1 MNTLE
6 ELLYRFPFLKEQREA
21 LQRAAELLLESV
33 QAGGKVLTCGN
44 GGSAA
49 DAEHIVGELMKEF
62 DCKRP
67 VDAWTA
73 ARLREQGETVQPLL
87 ALQGAIPAIS
97 LDAHSVLI
105 SAIAND
111 MDAAMVYA
119 QQVYGYA
126 NPGDVLIGLSTSG
139 NSKNVINAVRLAKAT
154 DVVTICITGK
164 TGGVLA
170 ALADVTICLPET
182 ETYKVQELTL
192 PVYHMLC
199 HELERAVFS

>member
-6 ELLYRFPFLKEQREA
+6 ELLYRFPCLKEQREA

-73 ARLREQGETVQPLL
+73 ARLREQGEAVQPLL

-97 LDAHSVLI
+97 LDGAQRAHLGHRKRYGRGHGLC
-105 SAIAND
+105 
-111 MDAAMVYA
+111 AAGIRLREPRRRA
-119 QQVYGYA
+119 HRAEHERKLQKRDQRRAAGK
-126 NPGDVLIGLSTSG
+126 GDGRCDDLHYRQNGRRARRAGGRDNLPAG
-139 NSKNVINAVRLAKAT
+139 NGNL
-154 DVVTICITGK
+154 
-164 TGGVLA
+164 
-170 ALADVTICLPET
+170 
-182 ETYKVQELTL
+182 
-192 PVYHMLC
+192 
-199 HELERAVFS
+199 

>member
-6 ELLYRFPFLKEQREA
+6 ELLYRFPCLKEQREA

-126 NPGDVLIGLSTSG
+126 NPGDGRCDDLHYRQNGRRARRAGGRDNLPAG
-139 NSKNVINAVRLAKAT
+139 NGNL
-154 DVVTICITGK
+154 
-164 TGGVLA
+164 
-170 ALADVTICLPET
+170 
-182 ETYKVQELTL
+182 
-192 PVYHMLC
+192 
-199 HELERAVFS
+199 